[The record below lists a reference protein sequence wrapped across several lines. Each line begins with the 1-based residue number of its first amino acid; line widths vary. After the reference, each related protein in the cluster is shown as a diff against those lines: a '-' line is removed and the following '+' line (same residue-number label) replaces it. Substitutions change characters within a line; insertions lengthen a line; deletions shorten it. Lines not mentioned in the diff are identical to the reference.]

1 MSDEEVVF
9 TREEVLEARLRD
21 FMDYYEPR
29 GGVSDVPLG
38 PFERAIEVL
47 GGCSRCGGAPLN
59 HKQWCD
65 DPTEAAYDALAVDGG
80 LPEAQEALAAFEQ
93 RARED
98 ERALM
103 KEEGRKEG
111 WTPWHPRWRRRG

>member
-1 MSDEEVVF
+1 MSKTPERTELELQVDALRLYHPEGVAEIEQRAREVW
-9 TREEVLEARLRD
+9 EARLRD
-21 FMDYYEPR
+21 FMDYYEPK

-65 DPTEAAYDALAVDGG
+65 DPTE
-80 LPEAQEALAAFEQ
+80 
-93 RARED
+93 
-98 ERALM
+98 
-103 KEEGRKEG
+103 G
-111 WTPWHPRWRRRG
+111 WTPWQPRWRSRG